1 MALALSALAAFAQDA
16 MISPE
21 TPTTIALPGGERV
34 EQAGQPNKINS
45 DQRWLGLYTTDAL
58 GQFGRGFPEY
68 PGDNKVAI
76 SLTQEMLQP
85 HLGSRVSASASA
97 SASR

>member
-34 EQAGQPNKINS
+34 EQAG
-45 DQRWLGLYTTDAL
+45 
-58 GQFGRGFPEY
+58 
-68 PGDNKVAI
+68 
-76 SLTQEMLQP
+76 
-85 HLGSRVSASASA
+85 
-97 SASR
+97 

>member
-21 TPTTIALPGGERV
+21 PPTTIALPGGERV

-45 DQRWLGLYTTDAL
+45 DQR
-58 GQFGRGFPEY
+58 Y
-68 PGDNKVAI
+68 PSSG
-76 SLTQEMLQP
+76 
-85 HLGSRVSASASA
+85 
-97 SASR
+97 